1 MNFRLSDKQWKLVT
15 TELLGWDWYW
25 KCAHKHYSS
34 EYFLYNNQLTLSNR
48 KTWVSKA
55 VERKKVWFLNPCIY
69 QVLNMMTM
77 KITFLWEVTLCSLA
91 YRNRRFWETCCLCLR
106 DARETLKSFCFK
118 KLLIDRVG
126 YININLQLLPPLLSC
141 LGKWLQH
148 VQKMDTNRIPKQALQ
163 YKPKGRRNIG
173 RLKKRWREQLHFENQ
188 GTGNTPNTS

>member
-1 MNFRLSDKQWKLVT
+1 MKLSNNWVIGMGLV
-15 TELLGWDWYW
+15 LGN
-25 KCAHKHYSS
+25 AHKHYSS

-55 VERKKVWFLNPCIY
+55 VERKKVWFLNSCIY

-126 YININLQLLPPLLSC
+126 YININLQLLSPLLSY

-148 VQKMDTNRIPKQALQ
+148 VQKMDTNRISKQALQ

-173 RLKKRWREQLHFENQ
+173 RPRKRWRE
-188 GTGNTPNTS
+188 PTSFWESRNRKHA